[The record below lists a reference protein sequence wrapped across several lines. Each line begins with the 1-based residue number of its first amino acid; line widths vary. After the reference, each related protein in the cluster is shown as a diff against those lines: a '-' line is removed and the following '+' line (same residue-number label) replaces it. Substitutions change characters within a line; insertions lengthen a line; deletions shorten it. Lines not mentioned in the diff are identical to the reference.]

1 MPLRPQFRFYRSGE
15 LLWSC
20 TDRAKNVAELIK
32 RQKNEEVLGPKLAK
46 EQVSFMGILLK
57 KVLHFAGVESFIFWN
72 AVFVIKGFIFFR
84 LSSQKEKLRPTKSL
98 TRLFI
103 FDR

>member
-1 MPLRPQFRFYRSGE
+1 MYNPDEALRQSDEIIHSVGDP
-15 LLWSC
+15 
-20 TDRAKNVAELIK
+20 V
-32 RQKNEEVLGPKLAK
+32 
-46 EQVSFMGILLK
+46 K

-98 TRLFI
+98 IRLFI